1 MNSKLFRRI
10 GILAMTAVMAF
21 SMAAGASAA
30 EEADAIID
38 TARKTSLTLFKYD
51 MTSAEDDGAWSTET
65 YVSTGIRDETV
76 NTVLSP
82 YAVQG
87 VEFSYVRLADVS
99 IFKENIGADHTIMPT
114 YGFREDVNTGSTA
127 TVDFLSALGLSTD
140 DAFVTKHDSAQNRIW
155 YFKSDT
161 LVDALS
167 SALQDN
173 ATNTKAALEAYMAEN
188 GGTAMPETD
197 ETGKAQVQDMP
208 QGLYLVVET
217 RVPEFVVDTTEPFLV
232 SLPSTTVDGTAWNY
246 DVTVYPKNATG
257 SPDLEKTVREAKA
270 DTGKHDGRTEDIHD
284 GYAHTATGSGGDVME
299 YQILSTLPAITSPA
313 TALSQYTYVD
323 KLSKGIKYNGANG
336 ENDVKIEF
344 FTEPECENRVTSWTA
359 ADGTFTA
366 EYTDYDPV
374 SGSSMTIRMTEAGLD
389 EINSSTAVY
398 DPETSL
404 FRGYS
409 GLTMRITYACTVN
422 SDASAVCGDSGNP
435 NEVTL
440 TWSRTNTDYHDT
452 LRDCCHV
459 YTYAMDLTKEF
470 SDGAGSFDRVEFL
483 VHNTTD
489 GYFVRGE
496 LNEAEG
502 IWYVTGHTDKEAE
515 ATRFRPMSGEANH
528 GKVVLKGLEDDT
540 YVITET
546 ATDAGYKL
554 LKESITVEILSA
566 SGSERC
572 PVCEAALL
580 TASARVNG
588 RDAAMTGNSGSV
600 HAAVPLTVTNTRG
613 FDLPQTGGS
622 HSGIPYIA
630 GSAALLAGL
639 SMVLLILRK
648 KKHG

>member
-99 IFKENIGADHTIMPT
+99 IFKENIGADHTIMPA

-284 GYAHTATGSGGDVME
+284 CYAHTATGSGGDVME

-515 ATRFRPMSGEANH
+515 ATRFRPMSGEASH
-528 GKVVLKGLEDDT
+528 GKVILKGLEDDA

-554 LKESITVEILSA
+554 LKESITVEILSVP
-566 SGSERC
+566 GSDRC

-639 SMVLLILRK
+639 GMVLLILRK